1 MGSEMKSSET
11 WKPGAGLPKDSFREA
26 KSAAGS
32 SATGSVGAISDHDFE
47 TLRRDFAKLKDTVGD
62 LAQKQATAAKEQL
75 ADSVGAVS
83 QSVGTTAAATK
94 DTLIS
99 FEQDLEARVR
109 EQPLGAIMLSLL
121 VGIVIGKMF

>member
-1 MGSEMKSSET
+1 MGPEMKSSET
-11 WKPGAGLPKDSFREA
+11 WKPGGLPKDSFGEA

-32 SATGSVGAISDHDFE
+32 SATSSVGAISDHDFE
-47 TLRRDFAKLKDTVGD
+47 TLRRDFAKLRDTVGD

-109 EQPLGAIMLSLL
+109 EQPLGAIVLSLL